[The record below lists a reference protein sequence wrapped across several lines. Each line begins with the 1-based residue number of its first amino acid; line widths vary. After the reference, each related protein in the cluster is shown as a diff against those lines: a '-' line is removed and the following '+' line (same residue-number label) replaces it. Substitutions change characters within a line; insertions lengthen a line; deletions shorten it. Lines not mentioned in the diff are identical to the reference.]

1 MSQPDISV
9 PLYIITGFLGS
20 GKTTLLNRVLDEA
33 SARGMKVG
41 VIINEWG
48 QASVDSAIVGAR
60 DVEIE
65 ELNNGQVFCT
75 CLIGDFIKAL
85 KLYAERELDAV
96 VVETSGMANPLP
108 LQRILDDVKKV
119 TEGHY
124 EYKGM
129 TALIDPDS
137 FLDLVG
143 AIAAVDEQVIASQR
157 IIINKVDLT
166 SESDLEEVRS
176 KVRVL
181 NSKAQVMETSFAKIE
196 GFFDTAPQPASARPL
211 FGFGPMP
218 KGGEMNQRP
227 GDFLI
232 KTGDRLEQEKVQ
244 AFFNAVLPKS
254 LRVKGVF
261 KGKDDVWYYADGV
274 NAQVQIQ
281 PLGYEA
287 EGTFIVV
294 IPRPNVDLKSAVRRA
309 WMQHCGVCF
318 TLS

>member
-33 SARGMKVG
+33 SARGMKIG

-48 QASVDSAIVGAR
+48 QASVDSAIVHAR

-85 KLYAERELDAV
+85 RLYAERDLDAV

-108 LQRILDDVKKV
+108 LQRILEDVKKV

-143 AIAAVDEQVIASQR
+143 AISAVDEQVIASQR

-166 SESDLEEVRS
+166 SESDLEEVRG
-176 KVRVL
+176 KIRQL
-181 NSKAQVMETSFAKIE
+181 NSKATVMETSFAKID
-196 GFFDTAPQPASARPL
+196 GFFDAELNTTPARPL
-211 FGFGPMP
+211 FGFGPGP
-218 KGGEMNQRP
+218 QDSGMNQRP

-232 KTGDRLEQEKVQ
+232 KTDDRLEQEKVG
-244 AFFNAVLPKS
+244 AFFRAVLPKS

-274 NAQVQIQ
+274 NDQVEVQ

-287 EGTFIVV
+287 EETFFVV
-294 IPRPNVDLKSAVRRA
+294 IPRPNIDLKSAVRKA
-309 WMQHCGVCF
+309 WMLHCGVCF

>member
-176 KVRVL
+176 KIRQL
-181 NSKAQVMETSFAKIE
+181 NSKAQVMETSFARIE
-196 GFFDTAPQPASARPL
+196 GFFDAATEAAPARPL
-211 FGFGPMP
+211 FGFGPVP
-218 KGGEMNQRP
+218 QGGEMNQRP

-232 KTGDRLEQEKVQ
+232 KTDDRLEQEKVQ

>member
-1 MSQPDISV
+1 MSQSGISV

-33 SARGMKVG
+33 SSRGMKVG

-85 KLYAERELDAV
+85 KLYAERELHAV

-108 LQRILDDVKKV
+108 LQRILEDVKKV

-129 TALIDPDS
+129 TALVDPDS

-143 AIAAVDEQVIASQR
+143 AINAVDEQIIASQR

-166 SESDLEEVRS
+166 SESDLEEVRG
-176 KVRVL
+176 KIRLL
-181 NSKAQVMETSFAKIE
+181 NPKAQVVETSFAKIE
-196 GFFDTAPQPASARPL
+196 GFFDAALNTAATRPL

-218 KGGEMNQRP
+218 QGADMNQRP

-232 KTGDRLEQEKVQ
+232 KTDDRLEQHKVES
-244 AFFNAVLPKS
+244 FFNAVLPQS

-261 KGKDDVWYYADGV
+261 KGVDDVWYYADGV
-274 NAQVQIQ
+274 NDQVQVQ
-281 PLGYEA
+281 PLGYDA
-287 EGTFIVV
+287 EETFFVV
-294 IPRPNVDLKSAVRRA
+294 IPRPNTDLRSAVSSL
-309 WMQHCGVCF
+309 WSQNCGGCF

>member
-1 MSQPDISV
+1 MSQSGISV

-33 SARGMKVG
+33 SSRGMKVG

-85 KLYAERELDAV
+85 KLYAERDLDAV

-108 LQRILDDVKKV
+108 LQRILEDVKKV

-176 KVRVL
+176 KIRQL
-181 NSKAQVMETSFAKIE
+181 NSKAQVMETSFARIE
-196 GFFDTAPQPASARPL
+196 GFFDAATEAAPARPL
-211 FGFGPMP
+211 FGFGPVP
-218 KGGEMNQRP
+218 QGGEMNQRP

-232 KTGDRLEQEKVQ
+232 KTDDRLEQEKVQ